1 MHAHAPL
8 LLGVCS
14 VVRMFKPKECGG
26 EGKFKLIEEF
36 AKNTKLKVML
46 SCGQCSQA
54 AMPIDYNMIHTH
66 CCAYISGMIVPS
78 CFFGGIFGM
87 RLNQLLLYN
96 ESQGHIS
103 SHRFSFIYITILVF
117 NTQEMPIFFT

>member
-1 MHAHAPL
+1 MKLPKYLHLNIFGQRITTIYISLPPWIHGHAPL

-46 SCGQCSQA
+46 SCGQ
-54 AMPIDYNMIHTH
+54 
-66 CCAYISGMIVPS
+66 
-78 CFFGGIFGM
+78 
-87 RLNQLLLYN
+87 
-96 ESQGHIS
+96 
-103 SHRFSFIYITILVF
+103 
-117 NTQEMPIFFT
+117 

>member
-1 MHAHAPL
+1 MHGHVPL

-46 SCGQCSQA
+46 SCSQYSGG
-54 AMPIDYNMIHTH
+54 AMPTIDYIRYCN
-66 CCAYISGMIVPS
+66 
-78 CFFGGIFGM
+78 
-87 RLNQLLLYN
+87 
-96 ESQGHIS
+96 
-103 SHRFSFIYITILVF
+103 IYIVIY
-117 NTQEMPIFFT
+117 

>member
-1 MHAHAPL
+1 MKGNIHFNRMHAHAPL

-54 AMPIDYNMIHTH
+54 AMLIDYNMIHGL
-66 CCAYISGMIVPS
+66 YIYTLLCMDVHIWHDSTFLLFWRYFWNAFESSVIV
-78 CFFGGIFGM
+78 
-87 RLNQLLLYN
+87 Q
-96 ESQGHIS
+96 
-103 SHRFSFIYITILVF
+103 
-117 NTQEMPIFFT
+117 